1 MMNRREALKRV
12 GLIMGGTIIG
22 AQAFLSS
29 CRSEEDKA
37 VKINDLFTD
46 KEVMLMNEI
55 GETIIPTTDT
65 PGAKAAD
72 VGSLMA
78 MMVLDVYTPEDQQVF
93 KNGLTTVQ
101 KNFEEQYGHDFMKGK
116 AEEKHAFL
124 SALNDELEPYKK
136 SKKQDDPEH
145 YFRMLKE
152 LTLLCYFT
160 SEIGS
165 TQALRYIETPGRY
178 EACIPYKKGD
188 RAWAV

>member
-1 MMNRREALKRV
+1 MNRREALKSV
-12 GLIMGGTIIG
+12 ALMMGGTVIG

-29 CRSEEDKA
+29 CQSEQENV

-46 KEVMLMNEI
+46 KDVILMNEI

-72 VGSLMA
+72 VGSLIA
-78 MMVLDVYTPEDQQVF
+78 LLVLDCYTPEDQKVF
-93 KNGLTTVQ
+93 KDGLATVQ
-101 KNFEEQYGHDFMKGK
+101 KDFEKQYNHSFIEGK
-116 AEEKHAFL
+116 PEEKHAFL
-124 SALNDELEPYKK
+124 SKLNNELEPYRN
-136 SKKQDDPEH
+136 SKKKDDPEH

-152 LTLLCYFT
+152 LTLLSYFS